1 MKNVKV
7 DIKKNTATITVD
19 LSIDLGVS
27 KSGKT
32 NLIATTEGNT
42 KLDGPKGDV
51 YLGLNLYKK

>member
-1 MKNVKV
+1 MKNVKIE
-7 DIKKNTATITVD
+7 IKKNIATITVD
-19 LSIDLGVS
+19 LSIDLGAS

-32 NLIATTEGNT
+32 NLIATTEGNI